1 MVLSSQAN
9 VTMSHDVVRGQV
21 GRVPGPG
28 GSNMSKTDSN
38 IVRLHGQVDNQ
49 ITIIYITEAQ

>member
-1 MVLSSQAN
+1 MLHN
-9 VTMSHDVVRGQV
+9 VIQGQV

-28 GSNMSKTDSN
+28 GGHVMLSKTDSN
-38 IVRLHGQVDNQ
+38 IGRLHGQVDNQ